1 VEPSSAVDQPFGATC
16 FVSDSTA
23 FAPHGQLNRATLHGN
38 GAGMTMYS
46 AVSPILALKRRLVNR
61 PRCEKKDP

>member
-1 VEPSSAVDQPFGATC
+1 VHTGQLGEPSSAVDQPFGTTC

-38 GAGMTMYS
+38 GAGMT
-46 AVSPILALKRRLVNR
+46 R
-61 PRCEKKDP
+61 